1 MDINF
6 IIILAVL
13 LFAIGGFAT
22 SEALLFT
29 VWRSQEKK
37 KSSFDSLFSNRHSQS
52 HGTCYDECMTE
63 SRLGILVRSQCV
75 PLCVKSD
82 QIRDPRQIWLGIRMG

>member
-37 KSSFDSLFSNRHSQS
+37 KSSFDGLFSNRHSQS

-63 SRLGILVRSQCV
+63 SRW
-75 PLCVKSD
+75 
-82 QIRDPRQIWLGIRMG
+82 DPGQVSMCASMCKI